1 MLEIIHHVLPEAF
14 FDVLKTVPLLLVV
27 YALLYYIE
35 NRLTNTPELLSRA
48 AQFGPVVGA
57 LAGSIPQCGFSAAA
71 SALFSAG
78 FLAPATLVAVFL
90 ATSDEA
96 VPIMLAGGASVQQV
110 VLLLVVKFAIAVIG
124 GYVLRCTVF
133 RRHKAGTDGPLEIEM
148 GDCGCE
154 TSPVANIL
162 SHTIKTT
169 IFLFVVLF
177 ALNMVVHGIGEERVA
192 SLMLTNSIFQPLLCA
207 VLGLI
212 PSCAMSVLL
221 SELFVGGTISFG
233 ALVAGLSTGAGFGY
247 IVLLEGRP
255 SSRPAGHRRNV
266 CHRRDRRYAGAAAYR
281 LRMKKSKDVSKRHIL
296 FYALICVFRSPRRVT
311 HLQTCNRRGE
321 HCSAAARPESAQGT
335 AGNRLIWHCV
345 GAHCAPLRER
355 LCKPDTNGG
364 LRSVCPAEKVN
375 RQPISCSS
383 SSA

>member
-1 MLEIIHHVLPEAF
+1 MVYSPANPACLRTGLYAILIVIVFPTTFPINPQINYEVTYLLEIIHHVLPEAF

-133 RRHKAGTDGPLEIEM
+133 RKHKAGTDGPLEIEM

-247 IVLLEGRP
+247 IVLLEEKEGR
-255 SSRPAGHRRNV
+255 HRALPV
-266 CHRRDRRYAGAAAYR
+266 IAATFATAVIGGT
-281 LRMKKSKDVSKRHIL
+281 LVQL
-296 FYALICVFRSPRRVT
+296 LI
-311 HLQTCNRRGE
+311 G
-321 HCSAAARPESAQGT
+321 
-335 AGNRLIWHCV
+335 
-345 GAHCAPLRER
+345 
-355 LCKPDTNGG
+355 
-364 LRSVCPAEKVN
+364 
-375 RQPISCSS
+375 
-383 SSA
+383 

>member
-133 RRHKAGTDGPLEIEM
+133 RGHKAGTDGPLEIEM

-162 SHTIKTT
+162 STPSRPPSSCLSCCSRSTWSCT
-169 IFLFVVLF
+169 
-177 ALNMVVHGIGEERVA
+177 A
-192 SLMLTNSIFQPLLCA
+192 SVRSVSL
-207 VLGLI
+207 
-212 PSCAMSVLL
+212 PSC
-221 SELFVGGTISFG
+221 
-233 ALVAGLSTGAGFGY
+233 
-247 IVLLEGRP
+247 
-255 SSRPAGHRRNV
+255 
-266 CHRRDRRYAGAAAYR
+266 
-281 LRMKKSKDVSKRHIL
+281 
-296 FYALICVFRSPRRVT
+296 
-311 HLQTCNRRGE
+311 
-321 HCSAAARPESAQGT
+321 
-335 AGNRLIWHCV
+335 
-345 GAHCAPLRER
+345 
-355 LCKPDTNGG
+355 
-364 LRSVCPAEKVN
+364 
-375 RQPISCSS
+375 
-383 SSA
+383 

>member
-1 MLEIIHHVLPEAF
+1 MQSGKSRLPADWVLCYTYYNCLWDNTNVINPQINYEVTYLLEIIHHVLPEAF

-133 RRHKAGTDGPLEIEM
+133 RKHKAGTDGPLEIEM

-247 IVLLEGRP
+247 IVLLEEKEGR
-255 SSRPAGHRRNV
+255 HRALPV
-266 CHRRDRRYAGAAAYR
+266 IAATFATAVIGGT
-281 LRMKKSKDVSKRHIL
+281 LVQL
-296 FYALICVFRSPRRVT
+296 LI
-311 HLQTCNRRGE
+311 G
-321 HCSAAARPESAQGT
+321 
-335 AGNRLIWHCV
+335 
-345 GAHCAPLRER
+345 
-355 LCKPDTNGG
+355 
-364 LRSVCPAEKVN
+364 
-375 RQPISCSS
+375 
-383 SSA
+383 

>member
-90 ATSDEA
+90 A
-96 VPIMLAGGASVQQV
+96 
-110 VLLLVVKFAIAVIG
+110 G
-124 GYVLRCTVF
+124 GYILRCTVF

-247 IVLLEGRP
+247 IVLLEEKEGR
-255 SSRPAGHRRNV
+255 HRALPV
-266 CHRRDRRYAGAAAYR
+266 IAATFATAVIGGT
-281 LRMKKSKDVSKRHIL
+281 LVQL
-296 FYALICVFRSPRRVT
+296 LI
-311 HLQTCNRRGE
+311 G
-321 HCSAAARPESAQGT
+321 
-335 AGNRLIWHCV
+335 
-345 GAHCAPLRER
+345 
-355 LCKPDTNGG
+355 
-364 LRSVCPAEKVN
+364 
-375 RQPISCSS
+375 
-383 SSA
+383 

>member
-1 MLEIIHHVLPEAF
+1 MVCSPANPACLLTGFYAILIVIVFPTTFPINPQINYEVTYLLEIIHHVLPEAF

-133 RRHKAGTDGPLEIEM
+133 RKHKAGTDGPLEIEM
-148 GDCGCE
+148 GACGCE

-247 IVLLEGRP
+247 IVLLEEKEGR
-255 SSRPAGHRRNV
+255 HRALPV
-266 CHRRDRRYAGAAAYR
+266 IAATFVTAVIGGT
-281 LRMKKSKDVSKRHIL
+281 LVQL
-296 FYALICVFRSPRRVT
+296 LI
-311 HLQTCNRRGE
+311 G
-321 HCSAAARPESAQGT
+321 
-335 AGNRLIWHCV
+335 
-345 GAHCAPLRER
+345 
-355 LCKPDTNGG
+355 
-364 LRSVCPAEKVN
+364 
-375 RQPISCSS
+375 
-383 SSA
+383 

>member
-1 MLEIIHHVLPEAF
+1 MVCSPANPACLLTGLYAILIVIVFPTTFPINPQINYEVTYLLEIIHHVLPEAF

-133 RRHKAGTDGPLEIEM
+133 RKHKAGTDGPLEIEM

-247 IVLLEGRP
+247 IVLLEEKEGR
-255 SSRPAGHRRNV
+255 HRALPV
-266 CHRRDRRYAGAAAYR
+266 IAATFATAVIGGT
-281 LRMKKSKDVSKRHIL
+281 LVQL
-296 FYALICVFRSPRRVT
+296 LI
-311 HLQTCNRRGE
+311 G
-321 HCSAAARPESAQGT
+321 
-335 AGNRLIWHCV
+335 
-345 GAHCAPLRER
+345 
-355 LCKPDTNGG
+355 
-364 LRSVCPAEKVN
+364 
-375 RQPISCSS
+375 
-383 SSA
+383 

>member
-1 MLEIIHHVLPEAF
+1 MVYSPANPACLRTGFYAILIVIVFPTTFPINPQINYEVTYLLEIIHHVLPEAF

-247 IVLLEGRP
+247 IVLLEEKEGR
-255 SSRPAGHRRNV
+255 HRALPV
-266 CHRRDRRYAGAAAYR
+266 IAATFATAVIGGT
-281 LRMKKSKDVSKRHIL
+281 LVQL
-296 FYALICVFRSPRRVT
+296 LI
-311 HLQTCNRRGE
+311 G
-321 HCSAAARPESAQGT
+321 
-335 AGNRLIWHCV
+335 
-345 GAHCAPLRER
+345 
-355 LCKPDTNGG
+355 
-364 LRSVCPAEKVN
+364 
-375 RQPISCSS
+375 
-383 SSA
+383 